1 MFFLCELL
9 ELVVV
14 AVIASAVA
22 IMVVQG
28 PIISVISGKDCKSV
42 FFIVAVLLSVNLVVV
57 NQLNVYLF

>member
-14 AVIASAVA
+14 AVIASSVA

-28 PIISVISGKDCKSV
+28 PIISVISGKGCRSV